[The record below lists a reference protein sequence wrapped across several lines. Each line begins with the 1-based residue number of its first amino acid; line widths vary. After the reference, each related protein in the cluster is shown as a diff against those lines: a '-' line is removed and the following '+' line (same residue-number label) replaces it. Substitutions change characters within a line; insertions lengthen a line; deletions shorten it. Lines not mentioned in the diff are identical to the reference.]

1 MNTIEAA
8 AFTKIPIDILVR
20 MRARETTS
28 ILGGPPVNK
37 RMLNN
42 GEVRYI
48 YSKADLK
55 RWKKMRN
62 CRITAKDAA
71 IILGTSRDELVTRY
85 GIQSYLVKTKEYSG
99 KLVIDNGKS
108 IYIWIPK

>member
-8 AFTKIPIDILVR
+8 AYSKIPIEILVR

-28 ILGGPPVNK
+28 FLGGPPVNK
-37 RMLNN
+37 KMLKT

-48 YSKADLK
+48 YRKVDLT
-55 RWKKMRN
+55 RWLKMRN

-71 IILGTSRDELVTRY
+71 IILGTSRDELLKRF
-85 GIQSYLVKTKEYSG
+85 GIQSYLVRNKKYSG

-108 IYIWIPK
+108 IYIWLPA